1 MTNVLSRC
9 CNEAT
14 AFVLPAS
21 WYAGGTGRRGPDR
34 SDGRDFGIIRQD
46 WRQDFDRY
54 RDDGPA
60 APRDQSRRPVY
71 CAERLPQWVG
81 MGRAS
86 GRRRTPC
93 VPGAV
98 QRPRGRAD
106 GIGRARQLPQ
116 EGEPRARQATLQG
129 VHLMLH
135 WHEIALRLGAA
146 AVIGSVIGA
155 YLEWR
160 GKPTGIRTLGLVA
173 LASAVAVLAVA
184 KDPDADASR
193 VIQGVITGIG
203 FLGTGVILHRGAGQM
218 VHGLSTAATIWITAS
233 LGVLCG
239 LAAWPLLAVAL
250 VLTVFLLI
258 AGAVIEKW
266 LQGHRLVSDE
276 QSTSQ

>member
-1 MTNVLSRC
+1 MTNFLSRC

-60 APRDQSRRPVY
+60 APPGQSRRPVY
-71 CAERLPQWVG
+71 CAGRLPQFGLEWG
-81 MGRAS
+81 ALRAGVVLPVS
-86 GRRRTPC
+86 RMRC
-93 VPGAV
+93 SVPGS
-98 QRPRGRAD
+98 
-106 GIGRARQLPQ
+106 ARMVSCGHGNCRRKGSR
-116 EGEPRARQATLQG
+116 EHESTLQG

-160 GKPTGIRTLGLVA
+160 GKPTG
-173 LASAVAVLAVA
+173 
-184 KDPDADASR
+184 
-193 VIQGVITGIG
+193 
-203 FLGTGVILHRGAGQM
+203 
-218 VHGLSTAATIWITAS
+218 
-233 LGVLCG
+233 
-239 LAAWPLLAVAL
+239 
-250 VLTVFLLI
+250 
-258 AGAVIEKW
+258 
-266 LQGHRLVSDE
+266 
-276 QSTSQ
+276 